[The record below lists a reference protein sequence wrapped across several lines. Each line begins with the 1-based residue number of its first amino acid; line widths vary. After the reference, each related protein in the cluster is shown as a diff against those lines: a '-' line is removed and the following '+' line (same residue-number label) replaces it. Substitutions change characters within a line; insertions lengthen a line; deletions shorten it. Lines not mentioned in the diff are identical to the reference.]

1 MKTIP
6 PIPPS
11 SHVNQSEI
19 IYGVENAVGR
29 GVYFMSNVYQR
40 MDFLGHRVLSIVV
53 EVDQY
58 RNGYI
63 DIRKRV
69 EKLWPLQKL
78 LETISNI
85 ANN

>member
-1 MKTIP
+1 
-6 PIPPS
+6 
-11 SHVNQSEI
+11 
-19 IYGVENAVGR
+19 
-29 GVYFMSNVYQR
+29 MSNVKQR
-40 MDFLGHRVLSIVV
+40 MDFLDHRVLSVVV

-58 RNGYI
+58 RNAYI

-78 LETISNI
+78 LGTISNI